1 MVLGT
6 EHMAGL
12 KMEYCTAT
20 VDPSMSSLFVLER
33 LWKICMEG
41 QKQGLKVGGSEYSH
55 IYIGVGELSKNLRKI
70 VCEISFD
77 QYKF

>member
-1 MVLGT
+1 MPTQMDAALYQSFKWNWYWVGYIWVVLGT

-41 QKQGLKVGGSEYSH
+41 KKQGLKVGGSE
-55 IYIGVGELSKNLRKI
+55 
-70 VCEISFD
+70 
-77 QYKF
+77 